1 MPDDFLF
8 HATEYVVPVLGGRD
22 LQARP
27 SHELS
32 LSPVHPQGPRR
43 LQPGFSLS
51 TFELSQLYGTAFP
64 IGAGWFLT
72 AAHVVQAVIENP
84 CAALGWLNENDIWES
99 VPVTEHET
107 LDCDVGLL
115 KANVTAKTFPWAL
128 ELSPQLDDVQAIG
141 YAYGWDEEASFIS
154 PRGFKGHIAGLRQ
167 SLKWA
172 QHPFCYEL
180 SFQAPRGLSGAPVW
194 GGKHGVIGMILGNSS
209 TEMVV
214 FSEREV
220 LSEGKEH
227 TFEKVEALHLGFALS
242 ASAAVQLHSAHI
254 GMTLGEHFRRC
265 GLLAKARQ
273 PTARRAKTPTLAH
286 GT

>member
-1 MPDDFLF
+1 MGISACHRARNPRLRRRSL
-8 HATEYVVPVLGGRD
+8 ESKRD
-22 LQARP
+22 
-27 SHELS
+27 SHD
-32 LSPVHPQGPRR
+32 P
-43 LQPGFSLS
+43 
-51 TFELSQLYGTAFP
+51 
-64 IGAGWFLT
+64 
-72 AAHVVQAVIENP
+72 
-84 CAALGWLNENDIWES
+84 ALGFGVN
-99 VPVTEHET
+99 H
-107 LDCDVGLL
+107 
-115 KANVTAKTFPWAL
+115 
-128 ELSPQLDDVQAIG
+128 QLDDVQAIG

-154 PRGFKGHIAGLRQ
+154 PRGFKGHIAALRQ

-172 QHPFCYEL
+172 QRPVCYEL

-194 GGKHGVIGMILGNSS
+194 GGKPGHGVIIGMILGNSS

-273 PTARRAKTPTLAH
+273 PTARRAQTKRQ
-286 GT
+286 G